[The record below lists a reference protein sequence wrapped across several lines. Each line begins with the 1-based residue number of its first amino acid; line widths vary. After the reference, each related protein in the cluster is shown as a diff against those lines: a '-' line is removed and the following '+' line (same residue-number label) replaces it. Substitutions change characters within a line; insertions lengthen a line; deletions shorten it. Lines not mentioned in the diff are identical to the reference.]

1 MVELDNNYARM
12 CRFDQTTNNTYC
24 ACDFR
29 INIHRCDHNEF
40 FLNASW
46 ITLVLS
52 LFNSIFGAMFLY
64 YLVKI
69 KVLAYNSALA
79 FNMICLI
86 TESYP
91 HVIWAELGNYLP
103 HGICGSLGIF
113 TPLSIVYSTPSV
125 NSDSEDSLTLNR
137 KFLDIMGIIF
147 IIHPYII
154 FIPFVLL
161 SGYYSDIN
169 DLENAMLIYVI
180 NYQINNIKHYDANNP
195 DLNSWKRAKRNING
209 SLLSIIGGVI
219 FQTILSISFAVSYK
233 EMTIFI
239 DGVNFLYYLCW
250 NIIIPF
256 NGFISEIVFLY
267 NTFSPGKPKW
277 LLTLKSNQSQTKH
290 YETNI
295 DSNVSIIGY

>member
-12 CRFDQTTNNTYC
+12 CRFDQTTNNT
-24 ACDFR
+24 
-29 INIHRCDHNEF
+29 
-40 FLNASW
+40 W

-52 LFNSIFGAMFLY
+52 LLNSIFGAMFLY

-125 NSDSEDSLTLNR
+125 DSNSEDSLTLNR
-137 KFLDIMGIIF
+137 KFLDIMGIIV

-169 DLENAMLIYVI
+169 DLENAMLYFKAHYICWTVCAILYIALLSYLYYRLIYVI
-180 NYQINNIKHYDANNP
+180 NYQIKNIKHYDANNP
-195 DLNSWKRAKRNING
+195 DLNSWKRAKRN
-209 SLLSIIGGVI
+209 V
-219 FQTILSISFAVSYK
+219 
-233 EMTIFI
+233 
-239 DGVNFLYYLCW
+239 
-250 NIIIPF
+250 
-256 NGFISEIVFLY
+256 
-267 NTFSPGKPKW
+267 
-277 LLTLKSNQSQTKH
+277 
-290 YETNI
+290 
-295 DSNVSIIGY
+295 